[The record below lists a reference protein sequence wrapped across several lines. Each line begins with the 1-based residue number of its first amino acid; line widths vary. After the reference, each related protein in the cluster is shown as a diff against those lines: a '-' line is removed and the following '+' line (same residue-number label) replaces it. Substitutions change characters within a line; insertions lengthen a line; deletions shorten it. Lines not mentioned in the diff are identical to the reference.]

1 MHPGLG
7 KSCWVAA
14 LLLAPQCY
22 SALRQGTHF
31 LAKLHLKIDP
41 QLDKDIK
48 KGIAWSVHA
57 FTTFGIVAGFLALVA
72 VLKGDAFTAFV
83 WLGVALFVDGVDGSL
98 ARKARVTEYTPN
110 FDGAS
115 LDLVI
120 DYFTYV
126 AVPALM
132 VYWFNMVPLDIF
144 FAGSTWSL
152 ICAVIIMAVSCYT
165 FANVGMKSSDYY
177 FVGFPAIWNVVVL
190 YFYLFNSGAVINF
203 ITIIALAILTFV
215 PIKFVHPLRVTHW
228 RKITIPMTVLWAAMT
243 LSLIISKKFPE
254 NFGVVERVEQW
265 LFGLTSLYFA
275 WISLWRTFVLGDKG
289 DEEEPADTSA

>member
-1 MHPGLG
+1 
-7 KSCWVAA
+7 V
-14 LLLAPQCY
+14 
-22 SALRQGTHF
+22 
-31 LAKLHLKIDP
+31 AKLHIKLDP

-132 VYWFNMVPLDIF
+132 VYWFNMVPLTF
-144 FAGSTWSL
+144 YFSGSTWSL
-152 ICAVIIMAVSCYT
+152 ISAVIIMAVSCYT

-190 YFYLFNSGAVINF
+190 YFYLFGSGAVVNF
-203 ITIIALAILTFV
+203 VTIMALAILTFV
-215 PIKFVHPLRVTHW
+215 PIKFVHPLRVTLW
-228 RKITIPMTVLWAAMT
+228 RTITIPMTILWAAMT
-243 LSLIISKKFPE
+243 LSLILSKKFPE

-265 LFGLTSLYFA
+265 IFGLTSLYFA

-289 DEEEPADTSA
+289 DEDEASDASA

>member
-1 MHPGLG
+1 
-7 KSCWVAA
+7 V
-14 LLLAPQCY
+14 
-22 SALRQGTHF
+22 
-31 LAKLHLKIDP
+31 AKLQIKIDP
-41 QLDKDIK
+41 QLDKDIR

-72 VLKGDAFTAFV
+72 VLKNDPFTAFV

-132 VYWFNMVPLDIF
+132 IYWFNMVPLDF
-144 FAGSTWSL
+144 MFSGSTWSL

-190 YFYLFNSGAVINF
+190 YFYLFGSGAIVNLIA
-203 ITIIALAILTFV
+203 ILALAVLTFV
-215 PIKFVHPLRVTHW
+215 PIKFVHPLRVTLW
-228 RKITIPMTVLWAAMT
+228 RSITIPVTILWAAMT

-265 LFGLTSLYFA
+265 IFGLTSLYFL

-289 DEEEPADTSA
+289 EDEETSDASA

>member
-1 MHPGLG
+1 
-7 KSCWVAA
+7 V
-14 LLLAPQCY
+14 
-22 SALRQGTHF
+22 
-31 LAKLHLKIDP
+31 AKLQIKIDP
-41 QLDKDIK
+41 QLDKDIR

-72 VLKGDAFTAFV
+72 VLKNDAFTAFV

-132 VYWFNMVPLDIF
+132 IYWFNMVPLNFIF
-144 FAGSTWSL
+144 SGSTWSL

-190 YFYLFNSGAVINF
+190 YFYLFGSGAIVNLISVL
-203 ITIIALAILTFV
+203 ALAVLTFV
-215 PIKFVHPLRVTHW
+215 PVKFVHPLRVTLW
-228 RKITIPMTVLWAAMT
+228 RSITIPVTILWAAMT

-254 NFGVVERVEQW
+254 NFGLVERVEQW

-289 DEEEPADTSA
+289 DDEETTDASA

>member
-1 MHPGLG
+1 M
-7 KSCWVAA
+7 
-14 LLLAPQCY
+14 
-22 SALRQGTHF
+22 
-31 LAKLHLKIDP
+31 AKLQLKLDP

-72 VLKGDAFTAFV
+72 VLKNDPFTAFV

-132 VYWFNMVPLDIF
+132 VYWFNMVPLDLF
-144 FAGSTWSL
+144 FSGSTWSL

-190 YFYLFNSGAVINF
+190 YFYLFGSGAIVNLV
-203 ITIIALAILTFV
+203 TILVLAVLTFV
-215 PIKFVHPLRVTHW
+215 PIKFVHPLRVTLW

-243 LSLIISKKFPE
+243 LSLILSKKFPE

-265 LFGLTSLYFA
+265 VFGLTSLYFA

-289 DEEEPADTSA
+289 DEDEAPDASA

>member
-1 MHPGLG
+1 
-7 KSCWVAA
+7 V
-14 LLLAPQCY
+14 
-22 SALRQGTHF
+22 
-31 LAKLHLKIDP
+31 AKLPITINP
-41 QLDKDIK
+41 RLDKDIK

-98 ARKARVTEYTPN
+98 ARKARVAEYTPN

-132 VYWFNMVPLDIF
+132 IYWFNMVPLEGLY

-152 ICAVIIMAVSCYT
+152 VCAVIIMAVSCYT

-190 YFYLFNSGAVINF
+190 YFYLFDTGPWINF
-203 ITIIALAILTFV
+203 VTVIVLAILTFV
-215 PIKFVHPLRVTHW
+215 PVKFVHPLRVTHW
-228 RKITIPMTVLWAAMT
+228 RKFTVMVTVVWAAT
-243 LSLIISKKFPE
+243 ALSLILAKKFPE
-254 NFGVVERVEQW
+254 NFGFVEKMELWV
-265 LFGLTSLYFA
+265 FGAASVYFA
-275 WISLWRTFVLGDKG
+275 WISIWRTYIVGDHDDG
-289 DEEEPADTSA
+289 DDAPEAAS

>member
-1 MHPGLG
+1 VP
-7 KSCWVAA
+7 
-14 LLLAPQCY
+14 
-22 SALRQGTHF
+22 
-31 LAKLHLKIDP
+31 KLPLNI
-41 QLDKDIK
+41 QLDKDIR

-72 VLKGDAFTAFV
+72 VLKNDAFTAFV

-98 ARKARVTEYTPN
+98 ARRARVTEYTPN

-132 VYWFNMVPLDIF
+132 IYWFNMVPLEGLYF
-144 FAGSTWSL
+144 SGQTWSL
-152 ICAVIIMAVSCYT
+152 IAAVIIMAVSCYT
-165 FANVGMKSSDYY
+165 FANVGMKSDDYY

-190 YFYLFNSGAVINF
+190 YFYLLNSGAIANF
-203 ITIIALAILTFV
+203 ITVLLLAVLTFV

-228 RKITIPMTVLWAAMT
+228 RKITIPVTVLWAAMT
-243 LSLIISKKFPE
+243 LSLIIAKKFPE
-254 NFGVVERVEQW
+254 NFGVVEEIEQW
-265 LFGLTSLYFA
+265 VFGATSVYFA
-275 WISLWRTFVLGDKG
+275 WISLWRTFILGDKG
-289 DEEEPADTSA
+289 EDDEAPEVTG

>member
-1 MHPGLG
+1 M
-7 KSCWVAA
+7 
-14 LLLAPQCY
+14 
-22 SALRQGTHF
+22 
-31 LAKLHLKIDP
+31 AKIQLNP
-41 QLDKDIK
+41 QLDKEIK

-72 VLKGDAFTAFV
+72 VLKNDAFTAFV

-132 VYWFNMVPLDIF
+132 IYWFNMVPLDF
-144 FAGSTWSL
+144 FFSGSTWSL
-152 ICAVIIMAVSCYT
+152 IAAVMIMAVSCYT

-177 FVGFPAIWNVVVL
+177 FVGFPAIWNIVVL
-190 YFYLFNSGAVINF
+190 YFYLLDTGAIVNF
-203 ITIIALAILTFV
+203 ITVLALSILTFIPV
-215 PIKFVHPLRVTHW
+215 KFVHPLRVTHW
-228 RKITIPMTVLWAAMT
+228 RSITIPMTVLWAAMT
-243 LSLIISKKFPE
+243 LSLIIAKKFPE
-254 NFGVVERVEQW
+254 NDGVVEIIEKG
-265 LFGLTSLYFA
+265 LFGLASLYFA
-275 WISLWRTFVLGDKG
+275 GISLWRTFILGDKG
-289 DEEEPADTSA
+289 EDEEPEEEAKPTGASAT

>member
-1 MHPGLG
+1 M
-7 KSCWVAA
+7 
-14 LLLAPQCY
+14 
-22 SALRQGTHF
+22 
-31 LAKLHLKIDP
+31 AKLQIKIDP
-41 QLDKDIK
+41 QLDKDIR

-72 VLKGDAFTAFV
+72 VLKNDAFTAFI

-98 ARKARVTEYTPN
+98 ARKARVAEYTPN

-132 VYWFNMVPLDIF
+132 IYWFNMVPLDFIF
-144 FAGSTWSL
+144 SGSTWSL

-177 FVGFPAIWNVVVL
+177 FVGFPALWNVVVL
-190 YFYLFNSGAVINF
+190 YFYLFGSGAIVNLISVLS
-203 ITIIALAILTFV
+203 LAVLTFIPV
-215 PIKFVHPLRVTHW
+215 KFVHPLRVTLW
-228 RKITIPMTVLWAAMT
+228 RKITIPVTILWAAMT
-243 LSLIISKKFPE
+243 LSLIISKNFPE

-265 LFGLTSLYFA
+265 IFGLTSLYFA

-289 DEEEPADTSA
+289 DEDETPHASA